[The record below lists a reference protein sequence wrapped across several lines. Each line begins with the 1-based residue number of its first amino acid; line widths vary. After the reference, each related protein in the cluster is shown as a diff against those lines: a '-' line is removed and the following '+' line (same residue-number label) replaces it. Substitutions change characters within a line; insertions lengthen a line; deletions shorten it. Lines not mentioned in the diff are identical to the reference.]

1 MFYLK
6 RVISHSLVDV
16 MNFDIPL
23 AGWVLSA
30 IAFVL
35 GTIVPT
41 LYSWLSYEGISI
53 KQLNHRLVSQE
64 ENEKGEDLLVF
75 STLFKI
81 ANVKKESV
89 LIDNIRIKAPS
100 FKLNDITFELNRIDL
115 KFYEPDADKY
125 LPPSNAP
132 DRRLDHL
139 PLIVKSDEFKTCGI
153 GVWFQYKPKN
163 SDNATKILADFI
175 ESKGLHIAFRV
186 NGKYRDY
193 ILQIQPE
200 QFN

>member
-1 MFYLK
+1 
-6 RVISHSLVDV
+6 

-41 LYSWLSYEGISI
+41 LYSRLYHDGITI
-53 KQLNHRLVSQE
+53 KQLDHRLVSQE
-64 ENEKGEDLLVF
+64 KNEKGELLPVF
-75 STLFKI
+75 STIFKI
-81 ANVKKESV
+81 ANAKKESV
-89 LIDNIRIKAPS
+89 LIDNIRVNFPS
-100 FKLNDITFELNRIDL
+100 FKLKEITFELNRIDL
-115 KFYEPDADKY
+115 KCCEPEANKY

-132 DRRLDHL
+132 DNRLDNL
-139 PLIVKSDEFKTCGI
+139 PFIVKSDEIKFI
-153 GVWFQYKPKN
+153 VLGVWFRYTSKN
-163 SDNATKILADFI
+163 SDYATKILADFI
-175 ESKGLHIAFRV
+175 EAKGLHIAFRI

-193 ILQIQPE
+193 LLQIQPE